1 MKIFT
6 FVMFLLFFLPATAF
20 ANRSVYVVFMGN
32 YVTDNK
38 GNWFII
44 HQEVVIDKYGF
55 YFKNLGE
62 HYGTVQ

>member
-20 ANRSVYVVFMGN
+20 ANRSVYVRFMDN
-32 YVTDNK
+32 YIIDSK
-38 GNWFII
+38 GNWFIV
-44 HQEVVIDKYGF
+44 HQEAVMYRGGF

-62 HYGTVQ
+62 HYGTVR

>member
-20 ANRSVYVVFMGN
+20 ANHSVTFVFMGN
-32 YVTDNK
+32 HVIDSQ

-44 HQEVVIDKYGF
+44 HQEAVMYRGGF
-55 YFKNLGE
+55 YFKTLGE
-62 HYGTVQ
+62 HYGTVR